1 MNKIFIAGA
10 VLVLTGAILPIFN
23 VRVDDILIAP
33 FVFSLGVVGVLI
45 GRYMQQ
51 PIKGEDFRVKRL
63 RFQQIIGSCLLV
75 ASAYLMFIEDKRWV
89 VALLIAAVIDLIIIY
104 RMPKGN

>member
-10 VLVLTGAILPIFN
+10 VLVLTGAVLPIFN

-45 GRYMQQ
+45 GRYMQ

-63 RFQQIIGSCLLV
+63 RFQQLIGSCLLV

-104 RMPKGN
+104 RMPKEN